1 MSASARRWLV
11 LGGLAAL
18 ALGTPHVCI
27 SPSPATEAGR
37 PAITSLAVL
46 PMENLSGDPTQDYF
60 ADGVT
65 EALIGHLAR
74 IRALRVVSRTSVM
87 RFKGTPAIA
96 VRILRV
102 P

>member
-1 MSASARRWLV
+1 MRRWLV

-18 ALGTPHVCI
+18 ALGTLTDVPAPVR
-27 SPSPATEAGR
+27 ATEPAR

-46 PMENLSGDPTQDYF
+46 PLENLSGDLTQDYL

-87 RFKGTPAIA
+87 RFKETKELSEIA
-96 VRILRV
+96 AR
-102 P
+102 